1 MTWLLLL
8 AHAAS
13 VEVVVAAPQEA
24 QVHVE
29 TLWEGE
35 PRSVDFV
42 FDEGLHRATLE
53 GERVRRLRVQL
64 EVDELKRDFDEPI
77 LLEEDRLSYALID
90 GRLRRVALAA
100 PPQQAEQKQ
109 TRRLVAMFGWTAL
122 VMLTVIALAR
132 R

>member
-1 MTWLLLL
+1 VTWLVL

-13 VEVVVAAPQEA
+13 VEVVVAAPQDA
-24 QVHVE
+24 RVHAE

-35 PRSVDFV
+35 SRSADFV

-53 GERVRRLRVQL
+53 GERVRRLRVHL
-64 EVDELKRDFDEPI
+64 EVDAIQRDFDEPI